1 MTPSGNV
8 AVVVASSVA
17 AHALI
22 KNLTKVTKKQII
34 EGYLAAE
41 KPFEVC
47 VHTKMGS
54 YMEFLTLE
62 KNIMFQDNAEFVA
75 DQYAETWRMGDT
87 SNYKGICV
95 RRNCTI
101 VYEVKF

>member
-1 MTPSGNV
+1 M
-8 AVVVASSVA
+8 A

-22 KNLTKVTKKQII
+22 KNLTEVTKKQII

-47 VHTKMGS
+47 VHTKMGG
-54 YMEFLTLE
+54 YMEFLRLE
-62 KNIMFQDNAEFVA
+62 RGLMFEENAREIA
-75 DQYAETWRMGDT
+75 DSYAETFREGDT

-95 RRNCTI
+95 RRNCTV
-101 VYEVKF
+101 VYEVEF